1 MVVQE
6 LLQRRQE
13 PWRWRVQW
21 PAIGS
26 WQQPTESNHRSWSS
40 YNFTRSC
47 PRTQRQPFYGHQAF
61 EANWKGEN
69 SISGCL
75 MSWWKFVK
83 SSLWSH
89 LLLFY
94 PTTNHFSIRLDFMR
108 QPAQWLNPEEAPK
121 HFPKPNLHQR
131 KVMVTVWWSAAYLIH
146 YSFLS
151 PGETITSEKYAQQI
165 NEMHQKLQCLQPALV
180 NRKSP
185 ILLHNNAQLRI
196 VQPALQKWNLVV
208 SGESESVFPAEN
220 CQDAWSG
227 SLVNWQEV
235 RWILADEA
243 KLHSPICST
252 FEALVVRHVV
262 RCYYGEE
269 LGPFCWSVLATGIAV
284 FGASHWFAEHT
295 SQM

>member
-1 MVVQE
+1 
-6 LLQRRQE
+6 
-13 PWRWRVQW
+13 
-21 PAIGS
+21 
-26 WQQPTESNHRSWSS
+26 
-40 YNFTRSC
+40 
-47 PRTQRQPFYGHQAF
+47 
-61 EANWKGEN
+61 
-69 SISGCL
+69 

-208 SGESESVFPAEN
+208 SGESESVSFSVTSNSSQLHGLQPTRFLCPWNSPGKNTRVCCHAFLQGIFPTR
-220 CQDAWSG
+220 G
-227 SLVNWQEV
+227 SNPDLLLCRQ
-235 RWILADEA
+235 IL
-243 KLHSPICST
+243 
-252 FEALVVRHVV
+252 
-262 RCYYGEE
+262 
-269 LGPFCWSVLATGIAV
+269 
-284 FGASHWFAEHT
+284 
-295 SQM
+295 